1 MRKMKY
7 RVILVLCLAHL
18 YTNAQQQTVSSHYV
32 FPAFSKGKVLQKNGE
47 VADASLNYNALTGEI
62 IFESS
67 PGQYLA
73 LANPEQADTVF
84 ILDRKF
90 VPVNN
95 KFYEL
100 LTATVYALFLEY
112 TCTVKDPG
120 TDIGYGI
127 KSTSTAS
134 NTVKNLIQSGRVYS
148 LNLPDNFE
156 VTSNTMYWIYKDG
169 KYQKANS
176 AKQIIAIVPDKKDRI
191 NELIKRNNT
200 NFSRKEDVINLVR
213 QL

>member
-1 MRKMKY
+1 MRKIKY
-7 RVILVLCLAHL
+7 RVILLLCLAHL
-18 YTNAQQQTVSSHYV
+18 YTNAQQQTASSHYV
-32 FPAFSKGKVLQKNGE
+32 FPAFGKGTVLQKNGE
-47 VADASLNYNALTGEI
+47 VVEAMLNYNVLSGEI

-67 PGQYLA
+67 PGRYLA
-73 LANPEQADTVF
+73 LANPELADTVF

-90 VPVNN
+90 VPVNS

-100 LTATVYALFLEY
+100 LTATVSALFLEY

-134 NTVKNLIQSGRVYS
+134 NAVKNLIQSGGVYS
-148 LNLPDNFE
+148 LKLPDNFE

-176 AKQIIAIVPDKKDRI
+176 AKQIIAIVPDKKDKI
-191 NELIKRNNT
+191 NELIKRNNAD
-200 NFSRKEDVINLVR
+200 FSRKEDVINLVR

>member
-1 MRKMKY
+1 MRKVNNRM
-7 RVILVLCLAHL
+7 LLLLCLVYLHID
-18 YTNAQQQTVSSHYV
+18 AQQPAASSHYV
-32 FPAFSKGKVLQKNGE
+32 FPVFSKGKVLQKNGE
-47 VADASLNYNALTGEI
+47 VAEAMLNYNVLSGEI

-90 VPVNN
+90 VPVNS

-100 LTATVYALFLEY
+100 LTATVYSLFLEY

-120 TDIGYGI
+120 SDIGYGI
-127 KSTSTAS
+127 KSASTAS
-134 NTVKNLIQSGRVYS
+134 NAVKNLIQSGGVYS
-148 LNLPDNFE
+148 LKLPDNFE
-156 VTSNTMYWIYKDG
+156 ITLNSAYWIFKDG

-176 AKQIIAIVPDKKDRI
+176 AKQIIAIVPDKKDKV

-200 NFSRKEDVINLVR
+200 DFSRKKDVVDLVQ